1 MPRTIH
7 LIEPTGYSGIFQHT
21 VALAEALASTGETV
35 VFHTAAEH
43 EQLPAIGFT
52 YCACGTWPQRSPA
65 TTPQRAKLARHYL
78 GPMLRHLEQAAGPGD
93 IVHLQGSL
101 AGVLSLTVV
110 RRLDRTGARI
120 VFSPHET
127 FSRRGRID
135 AFFLAA
141 ALRRTADVMTFS
153 EHDVRDLARH
163 GVPARLSPLVIKTP
177 KPDPTLVRAW
187 RTRWAAEVGGEVV
200 LFAGEIRNDKRLDTL
215 IRAAASW
222 PAGRTLAVVGRD
234 RDAWVDAQRLARE
247 LDVDVKASLGYIE
260 LNDFVAA
267 IAAADVVALP
277 YAEANQSGIA
287 AVARQLGART
297 VGSAVGGLPELVD
310 ASFPPGS
317 IEQLNAE
324 LEHVLTLPPGEPH
337 PPDAPALVQAHAPAY
352 LLDAEPQW
360 AARAVGAQVA

>member
-21 VALAEALASTGETV
+21 VALAEALGSTGETV
-35 VFHTAAEH
+35 VIHTAAEH

-65 TTPQRAKLARHYL
+65 STLRRAKLARHFL
-78 GPMLRHLEQAAGPGD
+78 GPMLRHLEQAVDPGD

-101 AGVLSLTVV
+101 AGVFSLTIV
-110 RRLDRTGARI
+110 RRMYRAGARV

-127 FSRRGRID
+127 FSRRGRVD
-135 AFFLAA
+135 AFFLVA
-141 ALRRTADVMTFS
+141 ALRRAADVMTFS

-163 GVPARLSPLVIKTP
+163 GVPARLSPLIIKTP

-187 RTRWAAEVGGEVV
+187 RTRWAAEVGGQVV

-215 IRAAASW
+215 IRAAARW
-222 PAGRTLAVVGRD
+222 PVGRTVAVVGRD
-234 RDAWVDAQRLARE
+234 RDSWVEAQHLALE
-247 LDVDVKASLGYIE
+247 LDVEVKAALGYIE
-260 LNDFVAA
+260 LNDFAAA

-287 AVARQLGART
+287 AVARQLGTRT

-310 ASFPPGS
+310 ASFEPGS

-324 LEHVLTLPPGEPH
+324 LDHVLALPSAEPH

-352 LLDAEPQW
+352 LLDAEPEW
-360 AARAVGAQVA
+360 AGRAVGAQVA